1 MKTIFSLIIF
11 LFAAIFSF
19 AQKDST
25 YPPPYRQVPTIPPF
39 TILQADS
46 STVFKKSDLPNKPLL
61 IILFDPNCDHCQHET
76 EEIIAHI
83 EDFKKIQIVMVTN
96 ADFAD
101 LRKFYNNY
109 ELFKY
114 KNIVAGVELK
124 YFLATFFAIR
134 NLPYLAMYNKKG
146 DLITTFEGN
155 MKVEKI
161 LEFFQ

>member
-1 MKTIFSLIIF
+1 MKKIFPLIIF
-11 LFAAIFSF
+11 LFVTIFSF

-25 YPPPYRQVPTIPPF
+25 FPPPYRQVPTVPPF
-39 TILQADS
+39 TVLQADS
-46 STVFKKSDLPNKPLL
+46 STIFKKSDLSNKPLL

-83 EDFKKIQIVMVTN
+83 DDFKKIQILMVTN
-96 ADFAD
+96 ADFND

-109 ELFKY
+109 ELSKY

-134 NLPYLAMYNKKG
+134 NLPYLAMYDKKG
-146 DLITTFEGN
+146 NLITTHEGS

-161 LEFFQ
+161 IELFQ